1 MAARNAL
8 SSGGCE
14 NFTYTR
20 VPPRK
25 STPYGMWC
33 QNNIEKTPATLNTRE
48 KARKY
53 HFLPRKSMLVL
64 RKNSKRKLQV
74 SKFQGFKVQ
83 LAQSGVQLSAIF
95 TLKPLKPRNL
105 LYFKFKCST
114 P

>member
-1 MAARNAL
+1 MAARSAL
-8 SSGGCE
+8 SSGVCE

-25 STPYGMWC
+25 STPYGIPC
-33 QNNIEKTPATLNTRE
+33 QNNMENKPATLNTRE

-74 SKFQGFKVQ
+74 SRFVSRFQCFKVSEFQGQ
-83 LAQSGVQLSAIF
+83 LAQSDYSHLRF
-95 TLKPLKPRNL
+95 
-105 LYFKFKCST
+105 
-114 P
+114 